1 MSRSLALAI
10 ILLIA
15 SSFFWSGNFFLG
27 KIAFLTDLTPF
38 KLSFFR
44 WIIALIILLPFT
56 YSQILKDLDYYKKNL
71 LLMTVISILGVTIFN
86 SFTYISL
93 RTTMV
98 INSTLMASAA
108 PVMMIG
114 FSWLIFNTKTT
125 LLQFAGIILS
135 LLGAF
140 SIILKGNLNNLYNL
154 YFTAGDLWMLVA
166 VISWC
171 LYSVLLRKIDS
182 KTSQLANLEVMIIIG
197 IVFIFPFYIFESYNS
212 TYLPST
218 SLDLTIIAY
227 VAVFASI
234 VAFFSWNKGVSIIGA
249 NRASLFLHLIPVF
262 SSIWAI
268 SFLNEK
274 FAFFHIIG
282 VFFILSGIILSNI
295 SLSNEKNF

>member
-1 MSRSLALAI
+1 MSRNLVLAI

-15 SSFFWSGNFFLG
+15 SSFFWSGNFFSG
-27 KIAFLTDLTPF
+27 KIAFLSDLSPF

-44 WIIALIILLPFT
+44 WILALLILLPFT
-56 YSQILKDLDYYKKNL
+56 YAQIIKDLEYYKKNI
-71 LLMTVISILGVTIFN
+71 LLMTIISILGVTIFN

-93 RTTMV
+93 QTTMV
-98 INSTLMASAA
+98 INSTLMASVA

-114 FSWLIFNTKTT
+114 FSWLIFRTKTT
-125 LLQFAGIILS
+125 TLQFTGIVLS

-140 SIILKGNLNNLYNL
+140 AIILKGNLNNLYNL
-154 YFTAGDLWMLVA
+154 YFTAGDLWMLGA
-166 VISWC
+166 VVSWC
-171 LYSVLLRKIDS
+171 LYSVLLKKIDS

-197 IVFIFPFYIFESYNS
+197 VIFIIPFYIIESFNT

-218 SLDLTIIAY
+218 GLDLAIIGY

-234 VAFFSWNKGVSIIGA
+234 VAFFSWNKGVSIIGP

-262 SSIWAI
+262 SAIWAI

-274 FAFFHIIG
+274 FAFFHVIG
-282 VFFILSGIILSNI
+282 VLFILSGIILSNI
-295 SLSNEKNF
+295 KSSNE

>member
-1 MSRSLALAI
+1 MSRNLVLAI

-15 SSFFWSGNFFLG
+15 SSFFWSGNFFSG
-27 KIAFLTDLTPF
+27 KIAFLSDLSPF

-44 WIIALIILLPFT
+44 WILALLILLPFT
-56 YSQILKDLDYYKKNL
+56 YTQIIRDLEYYKKNI

-93 RTTMV
+93 QTTMV
-98 INSTLMASAA
+98 INSTLMASVA

-114 FSWLIFNTKTT
+114 FSWLIFRTKTT
-125 LLQFAGIILS
+125 TLQFTGIVLS

-140 SIILKGNLNNLYNL
+140 AIVLKGNLNNLYNL
-154 YFTAGDLWMLVA
+154 YFTAGDLWMLGA
-166 VISWC
+166 VVSWC
-171 LYSVLLRKIDS
+171 LYSVLLKKIDS

-197 IVFIFPFYIFESYNS
+197 VIFIIPFYIIESFNT

-218 SLDLTIIAY
+218 GLDLAIIGY

-234 VAFFSWNKGVSIIGA
+234 VAFFSWNKGVSIIGP

-262 SSIWAI
+262 SAIWAI

-274 FAFFHIIG
+274 FAFFHVIG
-282 VFFILSGIILSNI
+282 VLFILSGIILSNI
-295 SLSNEKNF
+295 KLSNE

>member
-1 MSRSLALAI
+1 MSRNLVLAI

-15 SSFFWSGNFFLG
+15 SSFFWSGNFFSG
-27 KIAFLTDLTPF
+27 KIAFLSDLSPF

-44 WIIALIILLPFT
+44 WILALLILLPFT
-56 YSQILKDLDYYKKNL
+56 YAQIIKDLEYYKKNI
-71 LLMTVISILGVTIFN
+71 LLMTIISILGVTIFN

-93 RTTMV
+93 QTTMV
-98 INSTLMASAA
+98 INSTLMASVA

-114 FSWLIFNTKTT
+114 FSWLIFRTKTT
-125 LLQFAGIILS
+125 TLQFTGIVLS

-140 SIILKGNLNNLYNL
+140 AIILKGDLMNLYNL
-154 YFTAGDLWMLVA
+154 YFTAGDLWMLGA
-166 VISWC
+166 VVSWC
-171 LYSVLLRKIDS
+171 LYSVLLKKIDS

-197 IVFIFPFYIFESYNS
+197 VIFIIPFYIMESFNS

-218 SLDLTIIAY
+218 GLDLAIIGY

-234 VAFFSWNKGVSIIGA
+234 VAFFSWNKGVSIIGP

-262 SSIWAI
+262 SAIWAV

-274 FAFFHIIG
+274 FAFFHVIG
-282 VFFILSGIILSNI
+282 VLFILSGIILSNI
-295 SLSNEKNF
+295 KLSNE

>member
-1 MSRSLALAI
+1 MSRNLVIAI

-15 SSFFWSGNFFLG
+15 SSFFWSGNFFSG
-27 KIAFLTDLTPF
+27 KLAFLSDLTPF

-44 WIIALIILLPFT
+44 WILALLILLPFT
-56 YSQILKDLDYYKKNL
+56 YAQIIKDLEYYKKNI
-71 LLMTVISILGVTIFN
+71 LLMTIISILGVTIFN

-93 RTTMV
+93 QTTLV
-98 INSTLMASAA
+98 INSTLMASVA

-114 FSWLIFNTKTT
+114 FSWLIFRTKTT
-125 LLQFAGIILS
+125 TLQFTGIILS

-140 SIILKGNLNNLYNL
+140 AIILKGNLNNLYNL
-154 YFTAGDLWMLVA
+154 YFTAGDLWMLGA
-166 VISWC
+166 VVSWC
-171 LYSVLLRKIDS
+171 LYSVLLKKIDS

-197 IVFIFPFYIFESYNS
+197 VIFIIPFYIMESFNS

-218 SLDLTIIAY
+218 GLDLAIIGY

-234 VAFFSWNKGVSIIGA
+234 AAFFSWNKGVSIIGP

-262 SSIWAI
+262 SAIWAV

-274 FAFFHIIG
+274 FAFFHVIG
-282 VFFILSGIILSNI
+282 VLFILSGIILSNI
-295 SLSNEKNF
+295 KLSNE

>member
-1 MSRSLALAI
+1 MSRNLVIAI

-15 SSFFWSGNFFLG
+15 SSFFWSGNFFSG
-27 KIAFLTDLTPF
+27 KLAFLSDLTPF

-44 WIIALIILLPFT
+44 WILALLILLPFT
-56 YSQILKDLDYYKKNL
+56 YAQIIKDLEYYKKNI

-93 RTTMV
+93 QTTLV
-98 INSTLMASAA
+98 INSTLMASVA

-114 FSWLIFNTKTT
+114 FSWLIFRTKTT
-125 LLQFAGIILS
+125 TLQFTGIILS

-140 SIILKGNLNNLYNL
+140 AIILKGNLNNLYNL
-154 YFTAGDLWMLVA
+154 YFTAGDLWMLGA
-166 VISWC
+166 VVSWC
-171 LYSVLLRKIDS
+171 LYSVLLKKIDS
-182 KTSQLANLEVMIIIG
+182 KTSQLANLEVMIILGVI
-197 IVFIFPFYIFESYNS
+197 FIIPFYIMESFNS

-218 SLDLTIIAY
+218 GLDLAIIGY

-234 VAFFSWNKGVSIIGA
+234 VAFFSWNKGVSIIGP

-262 SSIWAI
+262 SAIWAV

-274 FAFFHIIG
+274 FAFFHVIG
-282 VFFILSGIILSNI
+282 VLFILSGIILSNI
-295 SLSNEKNF
+295 KLSNE

>member
-1 MSRSLALAI
+1 MSRNLVLAI
-10 ILLIA
+10 VLLIA
-15 SSFFWSGNFFLG
+15 SSFFWSGNFFSG
-27 KIAFLTDLTPF
+27 KIAFLSDLSPF

-44 WIIALIILLPFT
+44 WILALLILLPFT
-56 YSQILKDLDYYKKNL
+56 YAQIIKDLEYYKKNI

-98 INSTLMASAA
+98 INSTLMASVA

-114 FSWLIFNTKTT
+114 FSWLIFRTKTT
-125 LLQFAGIILS
+125 TLQFTGIILS

-140 SIILKGNLNNLYNL
+140 AIVLKGNLNNLYNL
-154 YFTAGDLWMLVA
+154 YFTAGDLWMLAA
-166 VISWC
+166 VVSWC
-171 LYSVLLRKIDS
+171 LYSVLLKKIDS

-197 IVFIFPFYIFESYNS
+197 VIFIIPFYIMESFNS

-218 SLDLTIIAY
+218 GLDLAIIGY

-234 VAFFSWNKGVSIIGA
+234 VAFFSWNKGVSIIGP

-262 SSIWAI
+262 SAIWAI

-274 FAFFHIIG
+274 FAFFHVIG
-282 VFFILSGIILSNI
+282 VIFILSGIILSNVK
-295 SLSNEKNF
+295 LSNE

>member
-1 MSRSLALAI
+1 MSRNLVIAI

-15 SSFFWSGNFFLG
+15 SSFFWSGNFFSG
-27 KIAFLTDLTPF
+27 KLAFLSDLTPF

-44 WIIALIILLPFT
+44 WILALLILLPFT
-56 YSQILKDLDYYKKNL
+56 YAQIIKDLEYYKKNI

-93 RTTMV
+93 QTTLV
-98 INSTLMASAA
+98 INSTLMASVA

-114 FSWLIFNTKTT
+114 FSWLIFRTKTT
-125 LLQFAGIILS
+125 TLQFTGIILS

-140 SIILKGNLNNLYNL
+140 AIILKGNLNNLYNL
-154 YFTAGDLWMLVA
+154 YFTAGDLWMLGA
-166 VISWC
+166 VVSWC
-171 LYSVLLRKIDS
+171 LYSVLLKKIDS

-197 IVFIFPFYIFESYNS
+197 VIFIIPFYIMESFNS

-218 SLDLTIIAY
+218 GLDLAIIGY

-234 VAFFSWNKGVSIIGA
+234 VAFFSWNKGVSIIGP

-262 SSIWAI
+262 SAIWAV

-274 FAFFHIIG
+274 FAFFHVIG
-282 VFFILSGIILSNI
+282 VLFILSGIILSNI
-295 SLSNEKNF
+295 KLSNE

>member
-1 MSRSLALAI
+1 MSRNLVLAI

-15 SSFFWSGNFFLG
+15 SSFFWSGNFFSG
-27 KIAFLTDLTPF
+27 KLAFLSDLTPF

-44 WIIALIILLPFT
+44 WILALLILLPFT
-56 YSQILKDLDYYKKNL
+56 YAQIIKDLEYYKKNI

-93 RTTMV
+93 QTTLV
-98 INSTLMASAA
+98 INSTLMASVA

-114 FSWLIFNTKTT
+114 FSWLIFRTKTT
-125 LLQFAGIILS
+125 TLQFTGIILS

-140 SIILKGNLNNLYNL
+140 AIILKGNLNNLYNL
-154 YFTAGDLWMLVA
+154 YFTAGDLWMLGA
-166 VISWC
+166 VVSWC
-171 LYSVLLRKIDS
+171 LYSVLLKKIDS

-197 IVFIFPFYIFESYNS
+197 VIFIIPFYIIESFNT

-218 SLDLTIIAY
+218 GLDLAIIGY
-227 VAVFASI
+227 VAIFASI
-234 VAFFSWNKGVSIIGA
+234 VAFFSWNKGVSIIGP

-262 SSIWAI
+262 SAIWAI

-274 FAFFHIIG
+274 FAFFHVIG
-282 VFFILSGIILSNI
+282 VLFILSGIILSNI
-295 SLSNEKNF
+295 KSSNE

>member
-1 MSRSLALAI
+1 MLESFWDHFGVILASILDIFLIIFESLFNQL
-10 ILLIA
+10 
-15 SSFFWSGNFFLG
+15 
-27 KIAFLTDLTPF
+27 
-38 KLSFFR
+38 R
-44 WIIALIILLPFT
+44 WIFILLPFT
-56 YSQILKDLDYYKKNL
+56 YAQIIKDLEYYKKNI
-71 LLMTVISILGVTIFN
+71 LLMTIISILGVTIFN

-93 RTTMV
+93 QTTLV
-98 INSTLMASAA
+98 INSTLMASVA

-114 FSWLIFNTKTT
+114 FSWLIFRTKTT
-125 LLQFAGIILS
+125 TLQFTGIILS

-140 SIILKGNLNNLYNL
+140 AIILKGNLNNLYNL
-154 YFTAGDLWMLVA
+154 YFTAGDLWMLGA
-166 VISWC
+166 VVSWC
-171 LYSVLLRKIDS
+171 LYSVLLKKIDI

-197 IVFIFPFYIFESYNS
+197 VIFIIPFYIIESFNS

-218 SLDLTIIAY
+218 GLDLAIIGY

-262 SSIWAI
+262 SAIWAI

-274 FAFFHIIG
+274 FAFFHVIG

-295 SLSNEKNF
+295 KLSNE

>member
-1 MSRSLALAI
+1 MSRNLVLAI
-10 ILLIA
+10 VLLIA
-15 SSFFWSGNFFLG
+15 SSFFWSGNFFSG
-27 KIAFLTDLTPF
+27 KIAFLSDLSPF

-44 WIIALIILLPFT
+44 WILALLILLPFT
-56 YSQILKDLDYYKKNL
+56 YAQIIKDLEYYKKNI

-98 INSTLMASAA
+98 INSTLMASVA

-114 FSWLIFNTKTT
+114 FSWLIFRTKTT
-125 LLQFAGIILS
+125 TLQFTGIVLS

-140 SIILKGNLNNLYNL
+140 AIVLKGNLNNLYNL
-154 YFTAGDLWMLVA
+154 YFTAGDLWMLAA
-166 VISWC
+166 VVSWC
-171 LYSVLLRKIDS
+171 LYSVLLKKIDS

-197 IVFIFPFYIFESYNS
+197 VIFIIPFYIMESFNS

-218 SLDLTIIAY
+218 GLDLAIIGY

-234 VAFFSWNKGVSIIGA
+234 VAFFSWNKGVSIIGP

-262 SSIWAI
+262 SAIWAI

-274 FAFFHIIG
+274 FAFFHVIG
-282 VFFILSGIILSNI
+282 VLFILSGIILSNI
-295 SLSNEKNF
+295 IIK

>member
-1 MSRSLALAI
+1 MSRNLVLAI

-15 SSFFWSGNFFLG
+15 SSFFWSGNFFSG
-27 KIAFLTDLTPF
+27 KIAFLSDLSPF

-44 WIIALIILLPFT
+44 WILALLILLPFT
-56 YSQILKDLDYYKKNL
+56 YAQIIKDLEYYKKNI
-71 LLMTVISILGVTIFN
+71 LLMTIISILGVTIFN

-93 RTTMV
+93 QTTMV
-98 INSTLMASAA
+98 INSTLMASVA

-114 FSWLIFNTKTT
+114 FSWLIFRTKTT
-125 LLQFAGIILS
+125 TLQFTGIVLS

-140 SIILKGNLNNLYNL
+140 AIVLKGNLNNLYNL
-154 YFTAGDLWMLVA
+154 YFTAGDLWMLAA
-166 VISWC
+166 VVSWC
-171 LYSVLLRKIDS
+171 LYSVLLKKIDS

-197 IVFIFPFYIFESYNS
+197 VIFIIPFYIMESFNS

-218 SLDLTIIAY
+218 GLDLAIIGY

-234 VAFFSWNKGVSIIGA
+234 VAFFSWNKGVSIIGP

-262 SSIWAI
+262 SAIWAI

-274 FAFFHIIG
+274 FAFFHVIG
-282 VFFILSGIILSNI
+282 VLFILSGIILSNI
-295 SLSNEKNF
+295 KLSNE

>member
-1 MSRSLALAI
+1 MSRNLVLAI
-10 ILLIA
+10 VLLIA
-15 SSFFWSGNFFLG
+15 SSFFWSGNFFSG
-27 KIAFLTDLTPF
+27 KIAFLSDLSPF

-44 WIIALIILLPFT
+44 WILALLILLPFT
-56 YSQILKDLDYYKKNL
+56 YAQIIKDLEYYKKNI

-93 RTTMV
+93 QTTMV
-98 INSTLMASAA
+98 INSTLMASVA

-114 FSWLIFNTKTT
+114 FSWLIFRTKTT
-125 LLQFAGIILS
+125 TLQFTGIVLS

-140 SIILKGNLNNLYNL
+140 AIVLKGNLNNLYNL
-154 YFTAGDLWMLVA
+154 YFTAGDLWMLAA
-166 VISWC
+166 VVSWC
-171 LYSVLLRKIDS
+171 LYSVLLKKIDS

-197 IVFIFPFYIFESYNS
+197 VIFIIPFYIMESFNS

-218 SLDLTIIAY
+218 GLDLAIIGY

-234 VAFFSWNKGVSIIGA
+234 VAFFSWNKGVSIIGP

-262 SSIWAI
+262 SAIWAI

-274 FAFFHIIG
+274 FAFFHVIG
-282 VFFILSGIILSNI
+282 VLFILSGIILSNI
-295 SLSNEKNF
+295 KLSND

>member
-1 MSRSLALAI
+1 MSRNLVLAI

-15 SSFFWSGNFFLG
+15 SSFFWSGNFFSG
-27 KIAFLTDLTPF
+27 KLAFLSDLTPF

-44 WIIALIILLPFT
+44 WILALLILLPFT
-56 YSQILKDLDYYKKNL
+56 YAQIIKDLEYYKKNI

-93 RTTMV
+93 QTTMV
-98 INSTLMASAA
+98 LNSTLMASVA

-114 FSWLIFNTKTT
+114 FSWLIFRTKTT
-125 LLQFAGIILS
+125 TLQFTGIILS

-140 SIILKGNLNNLYNL
+140 AIVLKGNLNNLFNL
-154 YFTAGDLWMLVA
+154 YFTAGDLWMLAA
-166 VISWC
+166 VVSWC
-171 LYSVLLRKIDS
+171 LYSVLLKKIDN

-197 IVFIFPFYIFESYNS
+197 VIFIIPFYIIESFNT

-218 SLDLTIIAY
+218 GLDLAIIGY

-234 VAFFSWNKGVSIIGA
+234 VAFFSWNKGVSIIGP

-262 SSIWAI
+262 SAIWAI

-274 FAFFHIIG
+274 FAFFHVIG
-282 VFFILSGIILSNI
+282 VLFILSGIILSNI
-295 SLSNEKNF
+295 KLSNE

>member
-1 MSRSLALAI
+1 MSRNLVLAI

-15 SSFFWSGNFFLG
+15 SSFFWSGNFFSG
-27 KIAFLTDLTPF
+27 KIAYLSDLSPF

-44 WIIALIILLPFT
+44 WILALLILLPFT
-56 YSQILKDLDYYKKNL
+56 YSQIIKDLEYYKKNI

-93 RTTMV
+93 QTTMV
-98 INSTLMASAA
+98 INSTLMASVA

-114 FSWLIFNTKTT
+114 FSWLIFRTKTT
-125 LLQFAGIILS
+125 TLQFAGIVLS

-140 SIILKGNLNNLYNL
+140 AIVLKGSLNNLYNL
-154 YFTAGDLWMLVA
+154 YFTAGDLWMLAA
-166 VISWC
+166 VVSWC
-171 LYSVLLRKIDS
+171 LYSVLLKKIDS

-197 IVFIFPFYIFESYNS
+197 VVFIIPFYVIESFNS

-218 SLDLTIIAY
+218 GLDLAIIGY
-227 VAVFASI
+227 VALFASI
-234 VAFFSWNKGVSIIGA
+234 VAFFSWNKGVSIIGP

-262 SSIWAI
+262 SAIWAI

-274 FAFFHIIG
+274 FAFFHVIG
-282 VFFILSGIILSNI
+282 VLFILSGIILSNI
-295 SLSNEKNF
+295 KLSND

>member
-1 MSRSLALAI
+1 MSRNLVLAI

-15 SSFFWSGNFFLG
+15 SSFFWSGNFFSG
-27 KIAFLTDLTPF
+27 KIAFLSDLSPF

-44 WIIALIILLPFT
+44 WILALLILLPFT
-56 YSQILKDLDYYKKNL
+56 YAQIIRDLEYYKKNI
-71 LLMTVISILGVTIFN
+71 LLMTIISILGVTIFN

-93 RTTMV
+93 QTTMV
-98 INSTLMASAA
+98 INSTLMASVA

-114 FSWLIFNTKTT
+114 FSWLIFRTKTT
-125 LLQFAGIILS
+125 TLQFTGIVLS

-140 SIILKGNLNNLYNL
+140 AIVLKGNLNNLYNL
-154 YFTAGDLWMLVA
+154 YFTAGDLWMLGA
-166 VISWC
+166 VVSWC
-171 LYSVLLRKIDS
+171 LYSVLLKKIDS

-197 IVFIFPFYIFESYNS
+197 VMFIIPFYIMESFNS

-218 SLDLTIIAY
+218 GLDLAIIGY

-234 VAFFSWNKGVSIIGA
+234 VAFFSWNKGVSIIGP

-262 SSIWAI
+262 SAIWAI

-274 FAFFHIIG
+274 FAFFHVIG
-282 VFFILSGIILSNI
+282 VLFILSGIILSNI
-295 SLSNEKNF
+295 KLSNE

>member
-1 MSRSLALAI
+1 MSRNLVIAI

-15 SSFFWSGNFFLG
+15 SSFFWSGNFFSG
-27 KIAFLTDLTPF
+27 KLAFLSDLTPF

-44 WIIALIILLPFT
+44 WILALLILLPFT
-56 YSQILKDLDYYKKNL
+56 YAQIIKDLEYYKKNI

-93 RTTMV
+93 QTTLV
-98 INSTLMASAA
+98 INSTLMASVA

-114 FSWLIFNTKTT
+114 FSWLIFRTKTT
-125 LLQFAGIILS
+125 TLQFTGIILS

-140 SIILKGNLNNLYNL
+140 AIILKGNLNNLYNL
-154 YFTAGDLWMLVA
+154 YFTAGDLWMLGA
-166 VISWC
+166 VVSWC
-171 LYSVLLRKIDS
+171 LYSVLLKKIDS

-197 IVFIFPFYIFESYNS
+197 VIFIIPFYIIESFNTS
-212 TYLPST
+212 YLPST
-218 SLDLTIIAY
+218 GLDLAIIGY

-234 VAFFSWNKGVSIIGA
+234 VAFFSWNKGVSIIGP

-262 SSIWAI
+262 SAIWAV

-274 FAFFHIIG
+274 FAFFHVIG
-282 VFFILSGIILSNI
+282 VLFILSGIILSNI
-295 SLSNEKNF
+295 KLSNE

>member
-1 MSRSLALAI
+1 MSRNLVIAI

-15 SSFFWSGNFFLG
+15 SSFFWSGNFFSG
-27 KIAFLTDLTPF
+27 KLAFLSDLTPF

-44 WIIALIILLPFT
+44 WILALLILLPFT
-56 YSQILKDLDYYKKNL
+56 YAQIIKDLEYYKKNI

-93 RTTMV
+93 QTTLV
-98 INSTLMASAA
+98 INSTLMASVA

-114 FSWLIFNTKTT
+114 FSWLIFRTKTT
-125 LLQFAGIILS
+125 TLQFTGIILS

-140 SIILKGNLNNLYNL
+140 AIILKGNLNNLYNL
-154 YFTAGDLWMLVA
+154 YFTAGDLWMLGA
-166 VISWC
+166 VVSWC
-171 LYSVLLRKIDS
+171 LYSVLLKKIDS

-197 IVFIFPFYIFESYNS
+197 VIFIIPFYIMESFNS

-218 SLDLTIIAY
+218 GLDLAIIGY

-234 VAFFSWNKGVSIIGA
+234 VAFFSWNKGVSIIGP

-262 SSIWAI
+262 SAVWAV

-274 FAFFHIIG
+274 FAFFHVIG
-282 VFFILSGIILSNI
+282 VLFILSGIILSNI
-295 SLSNEKNF
+295 KLSNE

>member
-1 MSRSLALAI
+1 MSRNLVLAI

-15 SSFFWSGNFFLG
+15 SSFFWSGNFFSG
-27 KIAFLTDLTPF
+27 KIAFLSDLSPF

-44 WIIALIILLPFT
+44 WILALLILLPFT
-56 YSQILKDLDYYKKNL
+56 YAQIIKDLEYYKKNI
-71 LLMTVISILGVTIFN
+71 LLMTIISILGVTIFN

-93 RTTMV
+93 QTTMV
-98 INSTLMASAA
+98 INSTLMASVA

-114 FSWLIFNTKTT
+114 FSWLIFRTKTT
-125 LLQFAGIILS
+125 TLQFTGIVLS

-140 SIILKGNLNNLYNL
+140 AIVLKGDLNNLYNL
-154 YFTAGDLWMLVA
+154 YFTAGDLWMLGA
-166 VISWC
+166 VVSWC
-171 LYSVLLRKIDS
+171 LYSVLLKKIDS

-197 IVFIFPFYIFESYNS
+197 VIFIIPFYIMESFNS

-218 SLDLTIIAY
+218 GLDLAIISY

-234 VAFFSWNKGVSIIGA
+234 VAFFSWNKGVSIIGP

-262 SSIWAI
+262 SAIWAV

-274 FAFFHIIG
+274 FAFFHVIG
-282 VFFILSGIILSNI
+282 VLFILSGIILSNI
-295 SLSNEKNF
+295 KLSNE